1 MSDLRGTTDTAIW
14 IPKGSIGD
22 YSNQKD
28 IKFDEVI
35 ATHIENQIR
44 KEHSIP
50 LRTSYLVGGPYSVW
64 SRIIDGS
71 GNSLYFN
78 KQGDF
83 SRKMIVP
90 SQRFKY

>member
-1 MSDLRGTTDTAIW
+1 MISIPCLLISSILLTQPLRT
-14 IPKGSIGD
+14 
-22 YSNQKD
+22 QKD
-28 IKFDEVI
+28 TLSAVD
-35 ATHIENQIR
+35 TT
-44 KEHSIP
+44 
-50 LRTSYLVGGPYSVW
+50 RTSYLVGGPYSVW